1 MGKISEAEIYSQF
14 SVPGGILKEAE
25 RSAAVAVDQPG
36 QEQHRSD
43 QSINSSRMANKP
55 YSAEESSDL
64 SCLT

>member
-25 RSAAVAVDQPG
+25 RSAAVAVDKPG

-43 QSINSSRMANKP
+43 Q
-55 YSAEESSDL
+55 
-64 SCLT
+64 